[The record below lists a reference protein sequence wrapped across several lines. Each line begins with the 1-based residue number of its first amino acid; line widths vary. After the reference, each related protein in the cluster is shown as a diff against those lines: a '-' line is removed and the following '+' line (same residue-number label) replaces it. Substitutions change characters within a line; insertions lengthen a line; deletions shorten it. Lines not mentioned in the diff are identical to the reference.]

1 MLSFLVG
8 YMKLLFSKL
17 FVTIFGLGYCGTVLG
32 RVHSKAF
39 LLVLKELFQLALSEL
54 VLKHWALP
62 QNRSIEVRCFL
73 WSTFIVY
80 IHENSTLAKAMR

>member
-1 MLSFLVG
+1 MLSLLVG

-39 LLVLKELFQLALSEL
+39 SFGFEGAI
-54 VLKHWALP
+54 
-62 QNRSIEVRCFL
+62 SIGTIRTCF
-73 WSTFIVY
+73 
-80 IHENSTLAKAMR
+80 ETLGTPPK